1 MEARNKFQRGRC
13 WFSSRPGPL
22 DLGFRTVE
30 IRFPKQQQ
38 QKKKKAQTGAKQL
51 SKVMGKGDY
60 KQVMKDIGAA
70 MRPVAKE
77 AIMSA
82 GAALGGVAGSRLG
95 SASGGAKVGRT
106 LAARLSKMFGC
117 GDYVVNESPVS
128 NSLLKGGGN
137 AYATFGNN
145 GQSTRIQHREFL
157 FDLSQGSVAGAF
169 TNVAIPINPG
179 LLASFPYLAPIA
191 ANFEEYRINGLV
203 FEYISTTSPYLA
215 GGAMGS
221 VVLSMQYNPL
231 APPFT
236 SKVQMEN
243 SDFAISARPDQ
254 SMVYGVECAMNT
266 QNLYFVRQGA
276 SAAPLSSTDL
286 GLMQFAIQSPIAIN
300 TVIGEIWVSYDIE
313 LLRPKAQT
321 AGQGWAHF
329 SGVGGAAGTSTALST
344 TQSANG
350 ALTGLTYSNGGAGV
364 YTIQLPSLPAATAIM
379 VTVLGRYAGATAAQ
393 GGLSATATNSTT
405 ALSLGNGVIVDGSSS
420 VTSNPVG
427 TSTLNQTFL
436 ITGSSLLTV
445 STGVNPVG
453 ATTSTVDVIINLI
466 AYGVTAAQI

>member
-1 MEARNKFQRGRC
+1 M
-13 WFSSRPGPL
+13 

-30 IRFPKQQQ
+30 IKFPKQQQ
-38 QKKKKAQTGAKQL
+38 QKKKKAQTGAKRL
-51 SKVMGKGDY
+51 SKMMGKGDY

-106 LAARLSKMFGC
+106 LAARLTKMFGC

-157 FDLSQGSVAGAF
+157 FDLSQGGVAGAF
-169 TNVAIPINPG
+169 TNLTIPINPG

-203 FEYISTTSPYLA
+203 FEFVSTTSPYLA

-276 SAAPLSSTDL
+276 SAAPLTSTDL
-286 GLMQFAIQSPIAIN
+286 GLMQFAVQSPIAIN
-300 TVIGEIWVSYDIE
+300 TVIGEVWVSYDIE
-313 LLRPKAQT
+313 LMRPKAQT

-329 SGVGGAAGTSTALST
+329 SGTGGAAGSSTVLNT
-344 TQSANG
+344 TQATNG
-350 ALTGLTYSNGGAGV
+350 ALTGLTYVNSGAGV
-364 YTIQLPSLPAATAIM
+364 YTIQLPSLPASTGVMI
-379 VTVLGRYAGATAAQ
+379 TVLGRYAGATAAQ
-393 GGLSATATNSTT
+393 AGLSVLATNSV
-405 ALSLGNGVIVDGSSS
+405 AAACFGNGVIVDAAGSI
-420 VTSNPVG
+420 TTNPVG

-436 ITGSSLLTV
+436 FTGSSLVTV
-445 STGVNPVG
+445 STGVNPAG
-453 ATTSTVDVIINLI
+453 TTSSTVDVMINLI
-466 AYGVTAAQI
+466 AYGVTASQI